1 MLVTGTAAALAGGI
15 TMICAMPNTAPAI
28 TDQSTLSLVQ
38 ELAATKAR
46 CDYALFLGATP
57 DNYATIPE
65 LAPLAAGLKM
75 YLNETFNTLRLK
87 DLTEWTKV
95 RFQTLTNI

>member
-1 MLVTGTAAALAGGI
+1 
-15 TMICAMPNTAPAI
+15 MICAMPNTAPAI
-28 TDQSTLSLVQ
+28 TDQTTFSLVQ
-38 ELAATKAR
+38 ELASTKAR
-46 CDYALFLGATP
+46 CDYSLFLGATP
-57 DNYATIPE
+57 DNYSTIPE

-95 RFQTLTNI
+95 EF

>member
-1 MLVTGTAAALAGGI
+1 
-15 TMICAMPNTAPAI
+15 MICAMPNTAPAI
-28 TDQSTLSLVQ
+28 TDQPTLSLVQ
-38 ELAATKAR
+38 ELACTKAH

-95 RFQTLTNI
+95 GFQTMWFARNIF